1 MSLHDAMHAACAA
14 VGIVPPR
21 RTKVGQWVPTPVE
34 GKGKGNGSGRVML
47 NTDGRTGVA
56 WNHVTG
62 QHMRFSEAGT
72 ADKASVPR
80 PKRDMEAERREA
92 EEQAEVARICGEIVR
107 ACEPGPHPY
116 LVNKGFPDEAGL
128 VIEDLRPLIPD
139 HPLGRDI
146 IYRLPEGAGPWL
158 IVPGRIGQ
166 QITTVQIIGPDG
178 GKKNIYR
185 GKMTGAAHRI
195 ATGRET
201 WVCEGIATALT
212 VRAALRLLGRSATV
226 YSAFSA
232 ANVARV
238 AQRHGGSIIAAD
250 HDKPLEQLHGKG
262 TGEYYAEQ
270 SGHVW
275 AQPPAIGDFNDMHQR
290 DGLRAVALHLRG
302 VRPP

>member
-1 MSLHDAMHAACAA
+1 MTLIDAMHSACAA
-14 VGIVPPR
+14 VGIEPPR
-21 RTKVGQWVPTPVE
+21 RTKVGQWVQTPVI
-34 GKGKGNGSGRVML
+34 GKGRSNGSGRVMV
-47 NTDGRTGVA
+47 NSDGKTGVA

-62 QHMRFSEAGT
+62 CHMRFSEVGT
-72 ADKASVPR
+72 ADNTNVPP
-80 PKRDMEAERREA
+80 PKRDMEAERRQA
-92 EEQAEVARICGEIVR
+92 EEHAEVARICERIVK

-116 LVNKGFPDEAGL
+116 LVGKGFPDEAGL

-158 IVPGRIGQ
+158 IIPGRIGQ

-178 GKKNIYR
+178 AKKNIYR

-232 ANVARV
+232 ANVAKV
-238 AQRHGGSIIAAD
+238 AQRHEGSIIAAD

-262 TGEYYAEQ
+262 TGEFYAEQ
-270 SGHVW
+270 AGHVW
-275 AQPPAIGDFNDMHQR
+275 TQPEALGDFNDMMAS
-290 DGLRAVALHLRG
+290 DGLRAVALHLRE
-302 VRPP
+302 VRG